1 MLIVLEGCD
10 GSGKTTLAN
19 KLAAILDAEI
29 IHCTTETPND
39 YSFFSQIIAMAEE
52 RNIIA
57 DRFCYGQFVYQKPEE
72 RKLDSVDLY
81 HLELYMMKSGA
92 KVIYVYCD
100 EDIIK
105 ERLDERGEIP
115 IRPVGEILSAYSSV
129 LSKSL
134 LPIKIAETSE
144 PTTHYMKF
152 PRDGEYR

>member
-39 YSFFSQIIAMAEE
+39 YSFFRQIIAMSEE

-81 HLELYMMKSGA
+81 YLELYMMKSGA

-100 EDIIK
+100 EDIVK
-105 ERLDERGEIP
+105 ERLDNRGEIP
-115 IRPVGEILSAYSSV
+115 IRPVGEILSTYSSV

-134 LPIKIAETSE
+134 LSIKIAETSE

-152 PRDGEYR
+152 PKDGEYR

>member
-39 YSFFSQIIAMAEE
+39 YSFFSQIIAMAEK

-81 HLELYMMKSGA
+81 HLELYMMNTGA

-100 EDIIK
+100 EDTIK
-105 ERLDERGEIP
+105 ERLDKRGEIP
-115 IRPVGEILSAYSSV
+115 IRPVGEILSTYSSV
-129 LSKSL
+129 FSKSL
-134 LPIKIAETSE
+134 LPIKIALTSE